1 MEDKNN
7 MNITKDIVDEFRGL
21 AKEYDGTSDIGRR
34 RDLGVKIEDFGARL
48 SEKQIIPFLKIV
60 LRR

>member
-1 MEDKNN
+1 

-21 AKEYDGTSDIGRR
+21 AKEYDGTSDNGRR

-48 SEKQIIPFLKIV
+48 SEKQITPFLKMV